1 MITPT
6 QIQASVTFRPFQGP
20 SDYPKMLAVLHGSK
34 AADAIE
40 DADTLDGLTERY
52 AQMSNCRPAT
62 DMVMVESDG
71 QLVGYGR
78 TFWNKEANADTW
90 LYDHMAYLLPDWRRR
105 GVGGA
110 MLRWL
115 EQRASAVSL
124 EQGHPRQAAR
134 CFQVFCRE
142 TETGKAALLE
152 HAGYSPVRYFY
163 MMVRPDLGEIPA
175 CPLPPGLE
183 VRPVH
188 TSQLHAIWEA
198 NVEAFRDHWSEPEH
212 PETEYQGWLRNGEFQ
227 PEVWKVAW
235 DAGSNEV
242 AGMVLG
248 YIDHEQ
254 NKRQRRRRGWTENI
268 CVRRPWRKRGLA
280 HALIAENLRELK
292 ARGMTEA
299 ALGVDSESLTGALRV
314 YESMGFRAV
323 RRDAVW
329 RKPML

>member
-1 MITPT
+1 MVTPA
-6 QIQASVTFRPFQGP
+6 QIQAKVTFRPFKGP
-20 SDYPKMLAVLHGSK
+20 SDYPKMLSVLQGSK

-40 DADTLDGLTERY
+40 DADTLEGITELYEQLT
-52 AQMSNCRPAT
+52 NCSLAT
-62 DMVMVESDG
+62 DMIMVESNG

-78 TFWNKEANADTW
+78 TFWKKEANAATW
-90 LYDHMAYLLPDWRRR
+90 LYYHSAFLLPAWRRR
-105 GVGGA
+105 GVGRA

-124 EQGHPRQAAR
+124 EQGHPRGAERYFQA
-134 CFQVFCRE
+134 FCRE
-142 TETGKAALLE
+142 TEQDKAALLE
-152 HAGYSPVRYFY
+152 REGYSPVRYFFE
-163 MMVRPDLGEIPA
+163 MVRPDLDSIPA

-183 VRPVH
+183 VRPVRTAH
-188 TSQLHAIWEA
+188 WRAIWEA

-212 PETEYQGWLRNGEFQ
+212 PETEYQAWLKNGEFQ
-227 PEVWKVAW
+227 PEIWKVAW

-268 CVRRPWRKRGLA
+268 CVRRSWRKRGLA
-280 HALIAENLRELK
+280 RALIAENLRELK
-292 ARGMTEA
+292 THGMTEA
-299 ALGVDSESLTGALRV
+299 ALGVDSENLTGALRV

-329 RKPML
+329 RKLTL